1 MEAFYYAARGNL
13 RRLLQVHPSW
23 TRAQFAQATGM
34 SLGWVD
40 KWKKRLASAPPED
53 EAVLRGLSR
62 APHHPHPRLDPLVV
76 DRLLEMR
83 DHPPEGLG
91 RTPGPKARVSY
102 LPRDES
108 LPQSGLRLPRS
119 TRTIHR
125 LLREHGRIALRRPH
139 MPDPIERPQPMQHWQ
154 LDFKDASSVPADP
167 QGKQQHV
174 VETLNI
180 IDKGTSV
187 LIASHV
193 RSDFT
198 AETALQ
204 AVAHTFQEHGLPNSI
219 TLYRDTRWVAA
230 PQGASFPTALIRFCQ
245 SLGVAVLVCD
255 PHHPQQNGFFEPYN
269 PSYQPEGP
277 SHHHPPTFHQ
287 LPQMSHPP

>member
-13 RRLLQVHPSW
+13 RRLLQLHPSW

-83 DHPPEGLG
+83 DQPPEGLG
-91 RTPGPKARVSY
+91 RTPGPKALLYY

-108 LPQSGLRLPRS
+108 LQQTGLRLPRS

-125 LLREHGRIALRRPH
+125 RLAG
-139 MPDPIERPQPMQHWQ
+139 ERTHC
-154 LDFKDASSVPADP
+154 ASS
-167 QGKQQHV
+167 
-174 VETLNI
+174 
-180 IDKGTSV
+180 
-187 LIASHV
+187 ASHA
-193 RSDFT
+193 RSHRASQADG
-198 AETALQ
+198 
-204 AVAHTFQEHGLPNSI
+204 AVA
-219 TLYRDTRWVAA
+219 TR
-230 PQGASFPTALIRFCQ
+230 F
-245 SLGVAVLVCD
+245 
-255 PHHPQQNGFFEPYN
+255 
-269 PSYQPEGP
+269 
-277 SHHHPPTFHQ
+277 
-287 LPQMSHPP
+287 